1 MWTSPCLSRGART
14 GRDVHTLRDSWR
26 KNVTITRALLVLTAI
41 LSPWVASAQ
50 SSPARLSLD
59 EAVALALRQNRSL
72 ESADL
77 QVAKAQQDLDT
88 ARSRRLPKVR
98 LEAQAAQLLRPIDV
112 LFNQGAVGTFPANG

>member
-26 KNVTITRALLVLTAI
+26 KNVNITRALLVLTAV

-59 EAVALALRQNRSL
+59 EAVALALGHNRSL

-77 QVAKAQQDLDT
+77 QVTKAQENLDI
-88 ARSRRLPKVR
+88 ARTRRLPKFS
-98 LEAQAAQLLRPIDV
+98 LEAQAAE
-112 LFNQGAVGTFPANG
+112 

>member
-1 MWTSPCLSRGART
+1 M
-14 GRDVHTLRDSWR
+14 
-26 KNVTITRALLVLTAI
+26 TITRALLVLTAI

-77 QVAKAQQDLDT
+77 
-88 ARSRRLPKVR
+88 
-98 LEAQAAQLLRPIDV
+98 
-112 LFNQGAVGTFPANG
+112 